1 MRIRA
6 ARLPPVLDLPS
17 PASWSSLSAACLRV
31 GAGGAALLPP
41 LSANWPSLCSA
52 LWTTSTA
59 AVPRRGQNI
68 LIRCDIRWVDAHF
81 VDGVPAGSRRRVVFH
96 GTFCLW
102 ASGEV
107 GFFRCFARMGWHL
120 PAMPRLGHYRYYL
133 RGDPLKRAPGD
144 QHRTAP
150 NAHPAVPWPM
160 ELG

>member
-17 PASWSSLSAACLRV
+17 PASWSSLSAACLPV

-68 LIRCDIRWVDAHF
+68 LIRCEIRWVDAHF

-96 GTFCLW
+96 GTFCKLKKK
-102 ASGEV
+102 
-107 GFFRCFARMGWHL
+107 FFPFG
-120 PAMPRLGHYRYYL
+120 
-133 RGDPLKRAPGD
+133 PLKRKPLYLAVSFFLPLRHPGD
-144 QHRTAP
+144 TRD
-150 NAHPAVPWPM
+150 
-160 ELG
+160 L

>member
-17 PASWSSLSAACLRV
+17 PASWSSLSAACLPV

-68 LIRCDIRWVDAHF
+68 LIRCEIRWVDAHF

-96 GTFCLW
+96 GTFCKLKKK
-102 ASGEV
+102 
-107 GFFRCFARMGWHL
+107 FFPFG
-120 PAMPRLGHYRYYL
+120 
-133 RGDPLKRAPGD
+133 PLKRKPLYFSQSLFSAKFD
-144 QHRTAP
+144 NVVTSKLDYSADNRSSCSSNSLLKTTK
-150 NAHPAVPWPM
+150 
-160 ELG
+160 

>member
-1 MRIRA
+1 MSLNLQALVETSNPKAVLWQHGGVGRCCGNTRKQGGAVETWGSRA
-6 ARLPPVLDLPS
+6 VL
-17 PASWSSLSAACLRV
+17 WERV

-96 GTFCLW
+96 GTFCKLKKK
-102 ASGEV
+102 
-107 GFFRCFARMGWHL
+107 FFPFG
-120 PAMPRLGHYRYYL
+120 
-133 RGDPLKRAPGD
+133 PLKRKPLY
-144 QHRTAP
+144 
-150 NAHPAVPWPM
+150 VY
-160 ELG
+160 